1 MGKGNE
7 QLRRVREEAGL
18 SQEALARAADV
29 STGTIQALELGA
41 TSFPRVDTARRIA
54 EALDSTIDEI
64 FPTDDRER
72 EGVVS

>member
-7 QLRRVREEAGL
+7 QLRRARRDAGL

-41 TSFPRVDTARRIA
+41 TFAPRVDTARRIA

-64 FPTDDRER
+64 FPTDDRE
-72 EGVVS
+72 GVVS